1 MIPKFT
7 WEGKE
12 QTLVT
17 KARRLTLSD
26 VKTWPSGVCGVSA
39 LEQTSVS
46 RNRLMTHGHSNYKK
60 GASVQWGKDSHFN
73 NRFWGR
79 DTSIWKKSTFCTP
92 TSNSHKIKSGWIM
105 DSCVKSDK

>member
-7 WEGKE
+7 REGKE

-26 VKTWPSGVCGVSA
+26 VKTHWKTWPSGVCGVSA

-46 RNRLMTHGHSNYKK
+46 RNRLMTHGHSNY
-60 GASVQWGKDSHFN
+60 
-73 NRFWGR
+73 
-79 DTSIWKKSTFCTP
+79 
-92 TSNSHKIKSGWIM
+92 
-105 DSCVKSDK
+105 